1 MNIDIIIP
9 TLNDLRIKRTFKS
22 LKLNLFYSKL
32 KLIIVDGGSNEQYK
46 KLLISNLRD
55 QDTLISESDN
65 GIFDALN
72 KGILNSKS
80 EIVYWLG
87 SDDFINPIFDFQ
99 NVFDSFKNDNDLA
112 LLTYRTIYFKNSKIT
127 RKIEFNKPTIC
138 KYIYGNHFPHFST
151 FVKGDLCRKLN
162 FNLEYKI
169 ASDYDFFFYFL
180 VNNYKC
186 KSFLQTLVYMEEG
199 GNSNIKSINSLNN
212 IFELYKIL
220 KRHTNFIVAF
230 IGIMFRYLNK
240 IFLKLLYNSKNDEL
254 IFKSILSKINNEK

>member
-22 LKLNLFYSKL
+22 LKLNSFYNKL
-32 KLIIVDGGSNEQYK
+32 KLIIVDGGSHEQYK

-55 QDTLISESDN
+55 QDTLISENDK

-80 EIVYWLG
+80 EIIYWLG
-87 SDDFINPIFDFQ
+87 SDDFINPSFDFQ
-99 NVFDSFKNDNDLA
+99 NVFNCFKNDNDLA
-112 LLTYRTIYFKNSKIT
+112 LLSYRSIYFKNSKIT
-127 RKIEFNKPTIC
+127 RMIEFNNPSIN

-180 VNNYKC
+180 KKKLKC
-186 KSFLQTLVYMEEG
+186 LSFSNTLVYVEEG
-199 GNSNIKSINSLNN
+199 GNSNNLINNLIELIKIQKKHTNLIIAVIGISLRY
-212 IFELYKIL
+212 FYKIL
-220 KRHTNFIVAF
+220 S
-230 IGIMFRYLNK
+230 K
-240 IFLKLLYNSKNDEL
+240 IFYNKKKDEL
-254 IFKSILSKINNEK
+254 IFKTILLDMKNEK